1 MKIRDEDKIV
11 FNYILD
17 DLLHDEEVLR
27 MKNFIQHGDLTP
39 YDHAV
44 NVAWTSLKISRY
56 LGLKVDE
63 RSLLRGALLHDFYL
77 YDWHDKNVDRKRFH
91 GFHHPLT
98 AFNNAKKNY
107 TVNKVEEDI
116 ILKHMWPLTLKF
128 PKYRESYVV
137 TLADKICSFRD
148 TLGIE
153 NEKKKITHENES
165 D

>member
-1 MKIRDEDKIV
+1 MKIRDEDKKI
-11 FNYILD
+11 FNYILE

-27 MKNFIQHGDLTP
+27 MKNFIQHGELTT
-39 YDHAV
+39 YDHVV
-44 NVAWTSLKISRY
+44 NVAWTSLKITRS

-91 GFHHPLT
+91 GFHHPVT
-98 AFNNAKKNY
+98 AFKNAKKNF

-137 TLADKICSFRD
+137 TLADKFCSFRD

-153 NEKKKITHENES
+153 NEKIKIKP
-165 D
+165 